1 MLSEPFE
8 VQVVVQVEDGVM
20 PVPRSRR
27 LRDLLQPLADEVAYM
42 MKSLKDE

>member
-8 VQVVVQVEDGVM
+8 VQVVVQVEHGMM
-20 PVPRSRR
+20 PVPRARR
-27 LRDLLQPLADEVAYM
+27 LRDLLQPLADEVAYI

>member
-8 VQVVVQVEDGVM
+8 VQVVVQMKHGMM
-20 PVPRSRR
+20 PVPRARR
-27 LRDLLQPLADEVAYM
+27 LRDLLQPFADEVAYI